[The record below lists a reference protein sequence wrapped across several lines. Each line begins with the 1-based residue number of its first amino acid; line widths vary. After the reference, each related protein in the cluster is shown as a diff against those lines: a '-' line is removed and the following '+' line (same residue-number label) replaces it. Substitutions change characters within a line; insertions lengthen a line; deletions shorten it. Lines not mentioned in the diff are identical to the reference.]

1 MQWMH
6 IGRINVPF
14 NFCEG
19 GGEDGV
25 FEKARFQFGEKV
37 SLKELQSKDCIGNQA
52 AASTQSSS
60 CHEGS
65 CWILGFCNIDGL
77 VFGKRGLC
85 KLV

>member
-1 MQWMH
+1 MDLRGSHGMQRMH
-6 IGRINVPF
+6 IGRINVPY

-19 GGEDGV
+19 GGVREG
-25 FEKARFQFGEKV
+25 KIPIGEKV

-77 VFGKRGLC
+77 VFGKRG
-85 KLV
+85 